1 MAKMSISAAASQLN
15 VSVDSVRRRLR
26 SGVINGVRDDR
37 GQWWLDLPDNVQPE
51 TPRPSVDQKMA
62 LGMAVP
68 ASNAADDPYGIIE
81 TLQARIDD
89 LLSRLDSSEKERR
102 EDKEKAANERDRFLT
117 MIESLTRQSTQR

>member
-15 VSVDSVRRRLR
+15 VSVDSIRRRLR

-51 TPRPSVDQKMA
+51 TPRPSIDQKMA

-68 ASNAADDPYGIIE
+68 ASNVAEDPYGIIE

-89 LLSRLDSSEKERR
+89 LLARLGSSEKERR
-102 EDKEKAANERDRFLT
+102 EDKERAANEHNRLLT
-117 MIESLTRQSTQR
+117 MIENLTRQSTPR

>member
-15 VSVDSVRRRLR
+15 VSVDSIRRRLR

-51 TPRPSVDQKMA
+51 TPRPSIDQKMA

-68 ASNAADDPYGIIE
+68 ASNVAEDPYGIIE

-89 LLSRLDSSEKERR
+89 LLARLESSEKERR
-102 EDKEKAANERDRFLT
+102 EDKKRAANEHDRLLT
-117 MIESLTRQSTQR
+117 MIENLTRQSTPR